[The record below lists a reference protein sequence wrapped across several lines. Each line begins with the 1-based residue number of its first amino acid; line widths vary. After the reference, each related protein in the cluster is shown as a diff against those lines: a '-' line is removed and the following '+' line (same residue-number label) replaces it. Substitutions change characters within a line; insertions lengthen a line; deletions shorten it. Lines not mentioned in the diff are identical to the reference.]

1 MDRLIIP
8 DAKKTA
14 KTIWIVGTGTSIDLF
29 DFDQI
34 GRTDIVITTNAAIR
48 LIEPDF
54 QIGGDMPA
62 INEYLP
68 DLGNATWV
76 CTNPK
81 NMQFLPHEQSI
92 SLDKIIPHRNTGSG
106 GGAFSLA
113 YYLYK
118 TLGTV
123 KKVGYVGIDFARMA
137 LKSAPHRFY
146 LHGNRLEG
154 KIFSEQVKDVA
165 PENWHESEWLLEYAQ
180 IRYYH
185 FQVKHILKQFQA
197 SFRFKAACVSHSHV
211 NLATLKLA
219 QPRYGF
225 DKAQK
230 TYFSEPKKR
239 KTYTKKLNF
248 DRKSV
253 VEPILIDAPITDL
266 WIIGSGPSLSVFK
279 NEMVNRSKSLIIT
292 INSAI
297 CAVPDPDY
305 QVCWDH
311 VAVDKLANESQ
322 RTVWAV
328 RKALEP
334 WVKKYGLPYIHL
346 DLMIERAYPIQQK
359 GGGGS
364 EAFLLAYALNY
375 RIPSLARIH
384 YVGLDF
390 TDHVNGGRYAATLIP
405 HALPKMNF
413 IEEDLTRA
421 NSRYSSNPNYDERQ
435 LPVIL
440 GMVKGDM
447 EFNRKLVCHSHFDL
461 REGVNSAFDKGWRTA
476 FRTTEQ
482 VRASYV

>member
-34 GRTDIVITTNAAIR
+34 SKNDIIITTNAAIR

-81 NMQFLPHEQSI
+81 NTPFLPHEQSI
-92 SLDKIIPHRNTGSG
+92 PLDKIIPHRNTGSG

-154 KIFSEQVKDVA
+154 KIFSEQAKDVA
-165 PENWHESEWLLEYAQ
+165 PENWHENEWLLEYAQ

-197 SFRFKAACVSHSHV
+197 SFRFKAACVSHSHI
-211 NLATLKLA
+211 NLVTLKLS

-253 VEPILIDAPITDL
+253 VEPVLIDTPITDL

-305 QVCWDH
+305 QVCYDH
-311 VAVDKLANESQ
+311 IAIDKLAHESPKA
-322 RTVWAV
+322 VWVA

-334 WVKKYGLPYIHL
+334 WFKKFQIANICL
-346 DLMIERAYPIQQK
+346 DLMVDRPSGLKPA
-359 GGGGS
+359 GSGS
-364 EAFLLAYALNY
+364 EAFLFAYALHH
-375 RIPSLARIH
+375 RIPSLVRIH

-390 TDHVNGGRYAATLIP
+390 TDSIEGGRYSVTLLP
-405 HALPKMNF
+405 HALPRMSF
-413 IEEDLTRA
+413 VEGDLTVSNARF
-421 NSRYSSNPNYDERQ
+421 SVNPNYPKQ
-435 LPVIL
+435 LSTIL